1 MSVDLS
7 ELLVKPVAEDG
18 DTFAFQ
24 FDFIPQGK
32 AVEDGS
38 TASVVTELADG
49 DLIIEGWAA
58 DFSGLDRQN
67 ENFMDGAFQRGIK
80 SFLEGQ
86 AALCY
91 HHKHDKVLGKVL
103 DLNEVEGKGLRLRAR
118 VDGAIK
124 NHPELGTIYEQI
136 KKGTINALS
145 VGGFFR
151 RKLTEAGWRIADT
164 DFTEI
169 SVTPVPVHPGT
180 NFAVVAGKALEGAP
194 VEEAQEEEAA
204 GEELTP
210 AIEAMKALEE
220 LVTRLEG
227 KALPSAHNPAV
238 ASDLSRFLLKLGDVR
253 QTATSLR
260 VYGEE
265 VKEIKTGSTKP
276 EETLGALADSVE
288 TAIAKWEADAHK
300 LAAQYGPLPPPPSGV
315 DY

>member
-1 MSVDLS
+1 MRSVADTLRIAPSPLRAPADAGAFCVLGKAGRSLLPMSIDLS

-32 AVEDGS
+32 AVEDGEPE
-38 TASVVTELADG
+38 SVVTATENG

-67 ENFMDGAFQRGIK
+67 ENFVDGAFQRGIK
-80 SFLEGQ
+80 SFLAGQ

-103 DLNEVEGKGLRLRAR
+103 DLQEVEGKGLRLRAR
-118 VDGAIK
+118 VDGAIQK
-124 NHPELGTIYEQI
+124 HPELGTIYEQI

-194 VEEAQEEEAA
+194 AVEEDAD
-204 GEELTP
+204 LTP
-210 AIEAMKALEE
+210 VIAAMQALEA
-220 LVTRLEG
+220 LVARLE
-227 KALPSAHNPAV
+227 K
-238 ASDLSRFLLKLGDVR
+238 R
-253 QTATSLR
+253 
-260 VYGEE
+260 
-265 VKEIKTGSTKP
+265 
-276 EETLGALADSVE
+276 
-288 TAIAKWEADAHK
+288 
-300 LAAQYGPLPPPPSGV
+300 
-315 DY
+315 